1 MNTPEEAPGPGGPPG
16 PPGPLLALLSL
27 RPLGR
32 DGFEAITAPDGTDR
46 LFGGQVAAQTLRA
59 TTMTVGPERPVHS
72 MHAYFVRPGR
82 PGVPLTI
89 QVERTRDGR
98 SFTTRRATAR
108 QGEETIFDL
117 TASFQAPEAGYDW
130 HLPGP
135 IDVPDPDTLRATASE
150 FTRYGPLSPFELR
163 PLRDPGPGGFPAFHP
178 FWVRA
183 RERLP
188 EDPGVHVCGLAF
200 MSDMGV
206 VPSSRAPGR
215 PLAIS
220 MGASLDHAVWFH
232 RPARADDW
240 LLFSVEP
247 VSNHGSRALAR
258 GTLLDRQGRLVMSM
272 TQETLLRG

>member
-1 MNTPEEAPGPGGPPG
+1 MTDVAPG
-16 PPGPLLALLSL
+16 LLMRLLGL
-27 RPLGR
+27 RPLGS
-32 DGFEAITAPDGTDR
+32 DSFEAVTVEDGTDR

-59 TTMTVGPERPVHS
+59 TTLTVGPERPVHS
-72 MHAYFVRPGR
+72 LHAYFVRPGR
-82 PGVPLTI
+82 PGLPLVI

-117 TASFQAPEAGYDW
+117 TASFQAPEPGYDW

-135 IDVPDPDTLRATASE
+135 LDVPDPDALPSPASRM
-150 FTRYGPLSPFELR
+150 TRYGPLSPFELR
-163 PLRDPGPGGFPAFHP
+163 PVRDPGPEGFPAFHP

-183 RERLP
+183 REALP
-188 EDPGVHVCGLAF
+188 EDPALHACALAF

-215 PLAIS
+215 PLALA

-240 LLFSVEP
+240 LLFTVEP

-258 GTLLDRQGRLVMSM
+258 GTLHDRQGRLVMSM
-272 TQETLLRG
+272 TQETLLRT